1 MKIPKP
7 TQLQLVIIGAVMLA
21 VAAALILVLMREQVL
36 PYFSDQAAQYVE
48 PQNGTEVLFRHPI
61 TGEPA
66 FEEVERPR
74 LYGVM
79 VENMVE
85 AWPLSGIDQALLVI
99 EAPVEAA
106 IPRLLAFYSEEQEV
120 EKIGPVRSARPYYLD
135 WSEELEAM
143 YVHVGGSPAALSQ
156 IEHDDIFDLNE
167 FYRGWY
173 FWRGSDRSAPH
184 NVYTS
189 TKNLG
194 EAYEGE
200 SAWRTVGPADYG
212 LWQFKNDVS
221 EDERPEYQFVSM
233 NFSPYFGD
241 LYEAGWEYDPET
253 NEYIRYQSGYEMSML
268 EGGQIRANNIAI
280 LETDI
285 VVLDEIGRRQI
296 TTVGEGPAMVIQD
309 GQVVVGTWAK
319 SSVDE
324 RLRFYNNETGAE
336 VQFNAG
342 VTWIEVLSSLETVE
356 VVN

>member
-1 MKIPKP
+1 
-7 TQLQLVIIGAVMLA
+7 
-21 VAAALILVLMREQVL
+21 
-36 PYFSDQAAQYVE
+36 
-48 PQNGTEVLFRHPI
+48 
-61 TGEPA
+61 
-66 FEEVERPR
+66 
-74 LYGVM
+74 
-79 VENMVE
+79 
-85 AWPLSGIDQALLVI
+85 
-99 EAPVEAA
+99 
-106 IPRLLAFYSEEQEV
+106 
-120 EKIGPVRSARPYYLD
+120 
-135 WSEELEAM
+135 
-143 YVHVGGSPAALSQ
+143 
-156 IEHDDIFDLNE
+156 
-167 FYRGWY
+167 
-173 FWRGSDRSAPH
+173 
-184 NVYTS
+184 
-189 TKNLG
+189 
-194 EAYEGE
+194 
-200 SAWRTVGPADYG
+200 
-212 LWQFKNDVS
+212 
-221 EDERPEYQFVSM
+221 M